1 MFGLELTR
9 REILQAGLG
18 AAMGAF
24 CLEGASGQ
32 SKSAMQSGTSSMLSR
47 PIPKSGEPLP
57 VVGLG
62 TWQTF
67 DLHGPGQEW
76 NDAKEVLRLLVEH
89 GGRVVDSSPMY
100 GASESVVGQMAAEL
114 GITKKLFLATK
125 VWTSGRQQGIQ
136 QMESSMRKLRTDRI
150 DLMQVHNLLDV
161 QTQLETLREW
171 KKQGKIRYIGITHY
185 SRSGYAALE
194 RLMTSETD
202 LDFVQVNYSLAERD
216 AEQRILPTAAER
228 KIAVLVNRPFAT
240 GQLFGRTR
248 GKALPEWAKD
258 FDCQSWAQFF
268 LKFILGNPAVTCA
281 IPATGNPRHLVD
293 NLGAGTGRMPD
304 EAMRQKMVAY
314 FQSL

>member
-1 MFGLELTR
+1 MTLSQLTR
-9 REILQAGLG
+9 RDLLQLGLG
-18 AAMGAF
+18 AAIGI
-24 CLEGASGQ
+24 CSLEGSGQ
-32 SKSAMQSGTSSMLSR
+32 SKSDSQSNTSSMLTRS
-47 PIPKSGEPLP
+47 IPKSGEALP

-114 GITKKLFLATK
+114 GVAKKLFLATK
-125 VWTSGRQQGIQ
+125 VWTSGKQSGIR
-136 QMESSMRKLRTDRI
+136 QMEASMRKLRTDRL

-171 KKQGKIRYIGITHY
+171 KKQGKVRYIGITHY
-185 SRSGYAALE
+185 SRSGYAELE
-194 RLMTSETD
+194 RLISSEGD

-216 AEQRILPTAAER
+216 AEQRILPAAAER

-240 GQLFGRTR
+240 GQLFGRAREKT
-248 GKALPEWAKD
+248 LPQWAKE
-258 FDCQSWAQFF
+258 FDCTSWAQFF
-268 LKFILGNPAVTCA
+268 LKFIVGHPAVTCV
-281 IPATGNPRHLVD
+281 IPATGDPKHLLD
-293 NLGAGTGRMPD
+293 NMAAGTGRLPD
-304 EAMRQKMVAY
+304 DAMREKMVAY
-314 FQSL
+314 FESL